1 MIMRKLKIKQNN
13 RQNVL
18 VTVHGFLKHIEPAKN
33 RPGCVLHVTDNHTTG
48 KYYIP
53 LSPHEC
59 RKEFLEGNIITFR
72 MYADTC
78 SDEDEIYETAGNNTR
93 LWNAI

>member
-1 MIMRKLKIKQNN
+1 MRKSQMKHI
-13 RQNVL
+13 L
-18 VTVHGFLKHIEPAKN
+18 VTVHGMLKTIEPAKE
-33 RPGCVLHVTDNHTTG
+33 RPGCILHVTDNISTG

-59 RKEFLEGNIITFR
+59 RKEFSEGNIITFQL
-72 MYADTC
+72 YAHTI
-78 SDEDEIYETAGNNTR
+78 SDKDGVYETAGNGTR